1 MDKPD
6 IKRGDWII
14 LKPSEDAEGIEALV
28 YNVREDGSLF
38 VGYHQHSFK
47 TIKAK
52 AVWAETYWQ
61 VV

>member
-14 LKPSEDAEGIEALV
+14 LKLSEGVEALV
-28 YNVREDGSLF
+28 YKVREDGSLF
-38 VGYHQHSFK
+38 VGYHQGSFK
-47 TIKAK
+47 TMKAS
-52 AVWAETYWQ
+52 AIWAETYWQ

>member
-1 MDKPD
+1 MEKPD

-14 LKPSEDAEGIEALV
+14 LKPSKDEKGIEAIV
-28 YNVREDGSLF
+28 YNVRDDGSLF
-38 VGYHQHSFK
+38 VGYHQQSFK
-47 TIKAK
+47 TMKAT